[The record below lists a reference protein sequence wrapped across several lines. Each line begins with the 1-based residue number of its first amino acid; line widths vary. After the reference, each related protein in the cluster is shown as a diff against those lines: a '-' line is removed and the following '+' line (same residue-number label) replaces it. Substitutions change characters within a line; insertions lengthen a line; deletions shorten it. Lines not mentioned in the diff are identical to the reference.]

1 MELLKNARNIH
12 VVICSGTTCYLM
24 GASELFGIEKVL
36 EESLASR
43 INLEGSPCMNLCKGG
58 SYGKAPFVKV
68 NDTLI
73 STATIPK
80 VVEEIRR
87 QASL

>member
-1 MELLKNARNIH
+1 METSKDERKIH

-24 GASELFGIEKVL
+24 GASELFGIEKAVD
-36 EESLASR
+36 ESLARR
-43 INLEGSPCMNLCKGG
+43 IILEGSPCMNLCKGG

-68 NDTLI
+68 NNTLI
-73 STATIPK
+73 SMATLPK
-80 VVEEIRR
+80 VIEEIRR